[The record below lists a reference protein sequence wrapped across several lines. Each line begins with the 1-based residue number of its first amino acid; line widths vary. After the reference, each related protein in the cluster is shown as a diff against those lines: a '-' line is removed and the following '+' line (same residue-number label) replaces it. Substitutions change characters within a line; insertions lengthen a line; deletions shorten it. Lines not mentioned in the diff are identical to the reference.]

1 MKKKLWNAA
10 FGNAFLLLLALGLVI
25 LSSCKKYLDA
35 KTDKQ
40 LVIPATLD
48 DAQALVDFYT
58 VMNGFYPS
66 LGIESDDNFYL
77 LPSYF
82 NSMNVTR
89 KNHHIWA
96 QNALA
101 EIDWTFMYQIVLNT
115 NIAME
120 TIAKQNAEERN
131 SVRAN
136 NINGQASF
144 FRASAFYQLVQY
156 YAVPYDKSTASG
168 TLGIPLRLTS
178 DATPISTRAT
188 LEESWQ
194 QLINDFKTAV
204 RLLPVNNSP
213 ITRPSKG
220 TAYASLARVCLDM
233 GDFSSAGKYA
243 DSALQLKN
251 TLLNFNNVDGSQA
264 YPFDRYNA
272 EVLLSSI
279 MQFIGPQSPTNYR
292 VDTLLYRTYDVNDLR
307 RSLFFRSNGVGT
319 VGFRGGYDGT
329 STPFN
334 GPATDEV
341 YLIRAEAAA
350 RAGLKDSA
358 LADINRLLST
368 RWKTGTFVPYAAGSA
383 DQALDIILA
392 ERRKELIM
400 RGTRW
405 FDLRRL
411 NKEPRFAKTLVRI
424 QNSTTYTLSP
434 NDNRY
439 TFLVPAQVIALTG
452 MQQNTR

>member
-1 MKKKLWNAA
+1 MKQLNSAA
-10 FGNAFLLLLALGLVI
+10 GKSLIMISFLIALI
-25 LSSCKKYLDA
+25 FSSCKKYLDA

-48 DAQALVDFYT
+48 DAHALVDYYT

-77 LPSYF
+77 LPTYF
-82 NSMNVTR
+82 NSMTVTR
-89 KNHHIWA
+89 KDHHIWA

-101 EIDWTFMYQIVLNT
+101 EIDWTYMYQIVLNT
-115 NIAME
+115 NIAIE
-120 TIAKQNAEERN
+120 TVAKQKSDERN

-136 NINGQASF
+136 NINGQAFF

-156 YAVPYDKSTASG
+156 YAVPYDKSTAAA
-168 TLGIPLRLTS
+168 TPGIPLRLTS
-178 DATPISTRAT
+178 DATPVSTRAT

-194 QLINDFKTAV
+194 QLLNDFKTAAN
-204 RLLPVNNSP
+204 LLPVNNAP

-220 TAYASLARVCLDM
+220 TAYAALARAYLDM
-233 GDFSSAGKYA
+233 GEYALAGKYA
-243 DSALQLKN
+243 DSALRIKS
-251 TLLNFNNVDGSQA
+251 TLLNFNTLDGSQA
-264 YPFDRYNA
+264 NPFDRYNT
-272 EVLLSSI
+272 EVLISSI

-292 VDTLLYRTYDVNDLR
+292 VDSLLYRSYDLNDLR
-307 RSLFFRSNGVGT
+307 RSLYFKSNGVGT

-329 STPFN
+329 NTPFN
-334 GPATDEV
+334 GLATDEV

-350 RAGLKDSA
+350 RVGLKDSA
-358 LADINRLLST
+358 LADLNRLIST
-368 RWKTGTFVPYAAGSA
+368 RWKTGSFVPLTAASA
-383 DQALDIILA
+383 DEALNIILT

-411 NKEPRFAKTLVRI
+411 NKESRFAKTLVRI

-434 NDNRY
+434 NDSRY
-439 TFLVPAQVIALTG
+439 TFLIPAQVIALTG